1 VVAFQLNW
9 KFQKSMKILVRRAV
23 TLHSWMRLLLLLA
36 FGKQKYGKPLG
47 APRRFNTYTI
57 VRCTETQ

>member
-1 VVAFQLNW
+1 VVFQLNW

-23 TLHSWMRLLLLLA
+23 TLPPWARLLFLLA
-36 FGKQKYGKPLG
+36 FGKQKYGEPLG
-47 APRRFNTYTI
+47 TPRRFNTYTI